1 MGTYKYFLNSK
12 KMSDIKIPGTH
23 DAASYSF
30 AHSTLSYQAK
40 TQT

>member
-1 MGTYKYFLNSK
+1 
-12 KMSDIKIPGTH
+12 MSDIKIPGTH

-30 AHSTLSYQAK
+30 LYDILNYQAK